1 MLQRL
6 SQEVAE
12 CHRHAREARETA
24 ERAAEADKL
33 DYLAI
38 ERRWL
43 MLAESYELVQRITD
57 FNAAA
62 KQRMAAVFE
71 QSTSVRCPSCGEK
84 MRRAG
89 ASGPQS
95 GSGAGRHYFKCQTC
109 DVTALR
115 TGPTIDA

>member
-71 QSTSVRCPSCGEK
+71 QSDVRPVSIL
-84 MRRAG
+84 RRENAT
-89 ASGPQS
+89 
-95 GSGAGRHYFKCQTC
+95 GRRERAA
-109 DVTALR
+109 VRLRRRPALFQM
-115 TGPTIDA
+115 PNL